1 MEPKHNPENK
11 NTDIKEMKIA
21 FWLNLSFSIIEFI
34 GGILTN
40 SFAIIADAFH
50 DLGDSVALG
59 VGIFLE
65 KFSKKSPSERYTFGY
80 KRFSL
85 LSAFILSVILVSGS
99 VAMIVKSIQNF
110 SNPSE
115 VTSWGMVGLA
125 FLGVFVNG
133 LVFWRMSRKSN
144 QNSANTRAMTLH
156 FLEDVLGWIA
166 VLIGGV
172 IMYFTD
178 WYWIDAVLTMLIAVL
193 ILSHSVPTLISV
205 FKIFLQIAPTDVNV
219 SNIRTSIENIA
230 SVTEIRKLYVWT
242 EDGESHIA
250 VLHAVIS
257 ENNLENINK
266 IREQIEKIFAE
277 NNICNT
283 TIQLE
288 SKK

>member
-11 NTDIKEMKIA
+11 NTDIKDMKIA

-34 GGILTN
+34 WGVLTN

-85 LSAFILSVILVSGS
+85 LSAFILSAILISGS
-99 VAMIVKSIQNF
+99 IAMIVKSIENF
-110 SNPSE
+110 SSPETVS
-115 VTSWGMVGLA
+115 SWGMVGLA

-133 LVFWRMSRKSN
+133 VVFWRMSRKSN

-166 VLIGGV
+166 VLVGGV

-205 FKIFLQIAPTDVNV
+205 FKIFLQIAPSDINV
-219 SNIRTSIENIA
+219 WKLRAELESIANISKI
-230 SVTEIRKLYVWT
+230 YVWT
-242 EDGESHIA
+242 EDGESHIG
-250 VLHAVIS
+250 VVHAMIS
-257 ENNLENINK
+257 EKNLQNMDE
-266 IREQIEKIFAE
+266 IRKKMEKIFAK
-277 NNICNT
+277 NNIFNT

-288 SKK
+288 IKK

>member
-1 MEPKHNPENK
+1 M
-11 NTDIKEMKIA
+11 
-21 FWLNLSFSIIEFI
+21 
-34 GGILTN
+34 
-40 SFAIIADAFH
+40 
-50 DLGDSVALG
+50 
-59 VGIFLE
+59 
-65 KFSKKSPSERYTFGY
+65 
-80 KRFSL
+80 
-85 LSAFILSVILVSGS
+85 SAFILSAILISGS
-99 VAMIVKSIQNF
+99 IAMIVKSIQNF

-115 VTSWGMVGLA
+115 VTSWGMVVLA

-172 IMYFTD
+172 IIYFTD
-178 WYWIDAVLTMLIAVL
+178 WHWIDAVLTILIAVL

-219 SNIRTSIENIA
+219 SDIRTSIENIA
-230 SVTEIRKLYVWT
+230 SITEIRKLYVWT

-250 VLHAVIS
+250 VLHVAIS

-277 NNICNT
+277 NNIFNT

-288 SKK
+288 FKK